1 MKDFNI
7 IEQAKNLIQIEI
19 EALNNLKESID
30 ENFVNAVE
38 LLLKAKGKIII
49 SGVGKSG
56 LIARKIAATMSS
68 TGTPTIYIHPTE
80 SFHGDLGIIG
90 DDDVAIFL
98 SFSGETQELI
108 QLIPACRRRGIKII
122 SITGNKTSTLA
133 KYSDCLLNVPVFKE
147 ACPMDIVP
155 TASTTAMLAL
165 GDAIA
170 VTLLMKKGFTEKDFA
185 ELHPGGSLG
194 KKLFVKVE
202 DIMYKNEKIPLVSSS
217 VLMKEAL
224 MEMTSKSLG
233 ITGVVD
239 EKGTLIGSITDGDLR
254 RHLEKSKTFLEDK
267 VTQAMTINPKTVEAT
282 MLAVNA
288 IKIMED
294 NKITHLF
301 VVDNLNN
308 SNKKLVGILHI
319 HNILGGKLI

>member
-7 IEQAKNLIQIEI
+7 IEEAKNLIQIEL

-30 ENFVNAVE
+30 SSFVTAIE
-38 LLLKAKGKIII
+38 ILLKAKGKVII
-49 SGVGKSG
+49 SGIGKSG

-80 SFHGDLGIIG
+80 SFHGDLGVIG
-90 DDDVAIFL
+90 DDDVAILL
-98 SFSGETQELI
+98 SFSGETEELV
-108 QLIPACRRRGIKII
+108 QLIPICKRRGIKII
-122 SITGNKTSTLA
+122 SITGKKDSSLA
-133 KYSDCLLNVPVFKE
+133 KYADCLLYVPIFKE

-155 TASTTAMLAL
+155 TASTTSMLAL

-170 VTLLMKKGFTEKDFA
+170 ITLLMKKGFTQKDFA
-185 ELHPGGSLG
+185 EIHPGGSLG

-202 DIMYKNEKIPLVSSS
+202 DIMYKDKNIPLIKSTA
-217 VLMKEAL
+217 LMKEAL

-233 ITGVVD
+233 ITGVLD
-239 EKGTLIGSITDGDLR
+239 LNGDLIGSITDGDLR

-267 VTQAMTINPKTVEAT
+267 VTDAMSKNPKVVEASL
-282 MLAVNA
+282 LAVNA
-288 IKIMED
+288 VKIMED

-301 VVDNLNN
+301 VVDK
-308 SNKKLVGILHI
+308 SHIKKPVGILHI
-319 HNILGGKLI
+319 HNILGGKLV